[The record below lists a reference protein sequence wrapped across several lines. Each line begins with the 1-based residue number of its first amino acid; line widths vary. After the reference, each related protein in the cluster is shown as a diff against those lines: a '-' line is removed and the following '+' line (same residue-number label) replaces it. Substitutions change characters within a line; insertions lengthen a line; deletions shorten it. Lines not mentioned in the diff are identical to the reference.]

1 MKVKVT
7 SRLGWKQANKQT
19 NKNKLWKKNKNVY
32 LQYQHKIMKSLTNSS
47 TVSTEN
53 IKTLFQHNYY
63 ESILVAMFVVLEL
76 TDS

>member
-19 NKNKLWKKNKNVY
+19 NKDKLWKKNKNVY

-63 ESILVAMFVVLEL
+63 ESILVVMFVVLEL

>member
-1 MKVKVT
+1 MK
-7 SRLGWKQANKQT
+7 SSKQT
-19 NKNKLWKKNKNVY
+19 NKQKQIVKKNKNAY
-32 LQYQHKIMKSLTNSS
+32 LQYQHKIMRSLTNSS

-63 ESILVAMFVVLEL
+63 ESILVVMFVVLEL